1 MIDTLGVPG
10 LFWDHPV
17 CMCYDIFKRC
27 LYEKSVSQDDMKTK
41 KGITEIIE
49 KVR

>member
-10 LFWDHPV
+10 LFWDNPI

-27 LYEKSVSQDDMKTK
+27 FYEKSVSQDDMKTK
-41 KGITEIIE
+41 KGITKIIE